1 MLSLYDLKTVPRT
14 WRTAQIPKKSG
25 GMRTLTIPND
35 DLKVVQS
42 DILQYLYTL
51 VGQRKLKVSAVAHG
65 FVPYHDTMTAVMQH
79 DRESEIF
86 LCCDMEKAFDNLLP
100 MFPLAKLLDAG
111 VPAEYA
117 NEIIDVCTYN
127 GSLPQGGP
135 ASPYLLNIAM
145 YDADCMIASYAKKH
159 GFHYTR
165 YADDLIFSI
174 RGADSQALRTL
185 REVEQRMIE
194 ELSRIKPLPDK
205 PTKRQITAHE
215 NAVEKVAEKY
225 RSKNPYLWF
234 LYGVDAILKN
244 NVAMHLNHKKDHI
257 IFRGSKCKPL
267 ILGITIR
274 QDGHGYN
281 ADKRFRMEARA
292 AVCNLYHKVFSDQK
306 GVAEDMDI
314 RMWQI
319 IKGRV
324 EYADRCRKPSDEGYN
339 TVDPVIQDKYY
350 NPLARKLDVL
360 IQLPGVPAARAQG

>member
-1 MLSLYDLKTVPRT
+1 MLSLYDLKHVSRE
-14 WRTAQIPKKSG
+14 WRQAQIPKKSG

-42 DILQYLYTL
+42 DILQYLYAL
-51 VGQRKLKVSAVAHG
+51 VGQRKLKVSSVAHG

-79 DRESEIF
+79 DRNSEIF
-86 LCCDMEKAFDNLLP
+86 LCCDMEKAFDSLLP

-117 NEIIDVCTYN
+117 KEIIDVCTYN
-127 GSLPQGGP
+127 GCLPQGGP

-165 YADDLIFSI
+165 YADDLVFSI
-174 RGADSQALRTL
+174 RTADPKALETIRQNEAKML
-185 REVEQRMIE
+185 AEINK
-194 ELSRIKPLPDK
+194 LKPLPDE
-205 PTKRQITAHE
+205 PTNRQLKARERTIEAIH
-215 NAVEKVAEKY
+215 EKY
-225 RSKNPYLWF
+225 RSRNPFLWF
-234 LYGVDAILKN
+234 LFGVDTILKS
-244 NVAMHLNHKKDHI
+244 NVGMHLNHKKDHI
-257 IFRGSKCKPL
+257 IFRGSRCKPL

-292 AVCNLYHKVFSDQK
+292 AVCNFYHKIFNDQGGIASEADALEWLK
-306 GVAEDMDI
+306 
-314 RMWQI
+314 

-324 EYADRCRKPSDEGYN
+324 EYADKCRKTSDEGYN
-339 TVDPVIQDKYY
+339 ADDPAIQEKYY
-350 NPLARKLDVL
+350 NPLARKFNELSG
-360 IQLPGVPAARAQG
+360 IAAACTPG